1 MSTNP
6 LHTAS
11 LRCTITGTHTFACK
25 EDISMAKSS
34 NQKLKILYLAKIF
47 LQYTDESHGLTMN
60 ELIEKL
66 AHYDISADRKTLYLD
81 IEELRNFGMDIIGE
95 KEGKYFLYK
104 LLSRDFELAELKL
117 LVDSIQSAKF
127 MTEKKSGE
135 LIKKLESLCSVYDA
149 KKLHRQVILTGR
161 VKAHNE
167 SIYYNVDY
175 IHSAISSGKQLRFL
189 YFQWNLEKKMELR
202 HDGEP
207 YTVSPY
213 ALIYDDNYYLVA
225 YDEKDEMI
233 KHFRVDKMLK
243 PAIIDKPRDGMEA
256 FNQVDIASYSKS
268 LFGMFTGDAC
278 EVTLLCKNNIAGAI
292 IDRFGTDV
300 TIIKADDEHFKARVT
315 VIPGVQFFGW
325 VAGLGGNV
333 KIIAPDSV
341 VEKMKKMADTLSSLY
356 K

>member
-1 MSTNP
+1 
-6 LHTAS
+6 
-11 LRCTITGTHTFACK
+11 
-25 EDISMAKSS
+25 MAKSS

-47 LQYTDESHGLTMN
+47 SQYTDESHGLTMS
-60 ELIEKL
+60 ELIQKL
-66 AHYDISADRKTLYLD
+66 GKYDISADRKTIYLD

-95 KEGKYFLYK
+95 KDGKYFIYK

-127 MTEKKSGE
+127 MTEKKSAN
-135 LIKKLESLCSVYDA
+135 LIKKLESLCSIYDA
-149 KKLHRQVILTGR
+149 KQLHRQVILTGR

-175 IHSAISSGKQLRFL
+175 IHNAISQGKQLKFL
-189 YFQWNLEKKMELR
+189 YFQWNTEKKMELR

-207 YTVSPY
+207 YIVSPF

-243 PAIIDKPRDGMEA
+243 PSIVDKNRAGFEE
-256 FNQVDIASYSKS
+256 FKKVDLASYSKS
-268 LFGMFTGDAC
+268 LFGMFTGESCD
-278 EVTLLCKNNIAGAI
+278 VTLLCKSNISGAI

-300 TIIKADDEHFKARVT
+300 TIIRADEDHFKARVR
-315 VIPGVQFFGW
+315 VIPSVQFFGW
-325 VAGLGGNV
+325 VAGLGDNV
-333 KIIAPDSV
+333 KIIAPDDV
-341 VEKMKKMADTLSSLY
+341 VSKMKELVCTLSSLY
-356 K
+356 S